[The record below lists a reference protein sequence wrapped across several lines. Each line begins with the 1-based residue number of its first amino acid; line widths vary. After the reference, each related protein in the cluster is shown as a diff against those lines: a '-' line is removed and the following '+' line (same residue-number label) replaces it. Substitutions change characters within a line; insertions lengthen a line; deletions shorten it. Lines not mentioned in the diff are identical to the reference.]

1 MNRRLSIRQSLVLL
15 PALSL
20 TCLIIVGALLGVGQY
35 TNKVEAS
42 NDVVLVRL
50 ANRVDD
56 VAHNIAVERGLSAGY
71 IGSGNTSV
79 YDKVRAQRQKA
90 DSVIEALAQELSS
103 AQVSAL
109 GVQDYLRQ
117 SLAITEKR
125 RAVRDQV
132 DQRDGSTA
140 FAVYS
145 EINANM
151 LVVFNRLMGDIS
163 NKEIRTGL
171 KSSLALAHVK
181 EVLGQLRGKVNGI
194 LSSQTLEE
202 QNRAQLRMYKA
213 SLTLYLNE
221 SSKPIYGQT
230 GQRVRSI
237 MAADNAEQMMDVL
250 GKLTGSPRQIMATLY
265 PAPGDW
271 FAGATAVIGEF
282 KTLMDQQR
290 GQLIDVASNK
300 EHSSFIGAVV
310 AIGGVALVTGL
321 VCFASWFIVSNLG
334 QRVSR
339 LREDID
345 TIGRQNDLTIE
356 LDATGKDEIAT
367 IVQSLSYMVSSIR
380 DHATAV
386 TGANTVSSDH
396 IEKIHA
402 FIERSK
408 KAVELA
414 SVNTAKLGDG
424 FSEVSASASSALT
437 LVSSINTAMGDNLQL
452 TEQTLELIAKNGQSV
467 GQLVQ
472 VNDEVVSVSESLN
485 AKSNAIQSILSSVN
499 DLAEQTNLLALNA
512 AIEAARAGDQGRGFA
527 VVADEVRQLA
537 MRSKASTGEIANVL
551 DAVSEQTHNLRQL
564 MERTSESLAVVVSD
578 GHESQNN
585 ITSLAGR
592 IKGFSQD
599 MDRVSSTMG
608 RQAEVAGCA
617 TADVIEVCT
626 DAQDL
631 LHAFNE
637 LYELAVGL
645 TQSQAQTSASISR
658 FKV

>member
-1 MNRRLSIRQSLVLL
+1 MNRQLSIRQSLVLL
-15 PALSL
+15 PALTL
-20 TCLIIVGALLGVGQY
+20 TCLIIVGALLGVAQY
-35 TNKVEAS
+35 TNKVQAS

-71 IGSGNTSV
+71 IGSGNSSV
-79 YDKVRAQRQKA
+79 YEKVRAQRQKA
-90 DSVIEALAQELSS
+90 DSVIQALTQELSS
-103 AQVSAL
+103 SQVSAL

-132 DQRDGSTA
+132 DQRDGSSA

-151 LVVFNRLMGDIS
+151 LVVFNRLIGEIS
-163 NKEIRTGL
+163 DKEIRTGL

-181 EVLGQLRGKVNGI
+181 EVLGQVRGKVNGI

-213 SLTLYLNE
+213 SLILYLNE
-221 SSKPIYGQT
+221 GSKPIYGQT
-230 GQRVRSI
+230 GEQVRTI
-237 MAADNAEQMMDVL
+237 MAANNAEQMMDVL
-250 GKLTGSPRQIMATLY
+250 DKLTGGPRQIMASLY

-282 KTLMDQQR
+282 KSLLDQQR
-290 GQLIDVASNK
+290 GQLIAVANDN
-300 EHSSFIGAVV
+300 ERSSVIGAVAV
-310 AIGGVALVTGL
+310 IGGVVLVTGL
-321 VCFASWFIVSNLG
+321 VCVASLFVVSNLG

-356 LDATGKDEIAT
+356 LDAAGKDEIAS
-367 IVQSLSYMVSSIR
+367 IVQSLAYMVSSIR
-380 DHATAV
+380 DHATSV

-424 FSEVSASASSALT
+424 FSEVSASASDALA
-437 LVSSINTAMGDNLQL
+437 LVNNITSAMGENLQL
-452 TEQTLELIAKNGQSV
+452 TEQTLELIAKSGQSV

-551 DAVSEQTHNLRQL
+551 DAVSEQTQNLRQL

-578 GHESQNN
+578 GQESQNN
-585 ITSLAGR
+585 IDSLAGH

-599 MDRVSSTMG
+599 MEQVSSTMG
-608 RQAEVAGCA
+608 RQAEVAGSA

-637 LYELAVGL
+637 LHELAMGL
-645 TQSQAQTSASISR
+645 TESQAQTTASISR